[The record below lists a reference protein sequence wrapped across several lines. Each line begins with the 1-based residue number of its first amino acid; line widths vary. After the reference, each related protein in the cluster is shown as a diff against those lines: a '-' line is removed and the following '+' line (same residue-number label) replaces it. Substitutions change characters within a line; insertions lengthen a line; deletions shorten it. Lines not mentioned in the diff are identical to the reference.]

1 MNHERYIAA
10 LEISSSKILGAVA
23 RVAQSGQLEIVA
35 AEQEKTTEGVR
46 YGVIRNLE
54 DTAMRVAQVIEKLE
68 RNVVLGGRKITGVFI
83 GMSGRSLRSVS
94 KEITLQLP
102 PETEITEDILTRLH
116 DQARRSP
123 VDSSLEVVDAIPRT
137 FIVDGTEM
145 RKPKGNLASSISAT
159 YDLIVCRPELRRNI
173 ERTIAEK
180 LGLRI
185 DGIVVTAMAASSL
198 VLTDEDRRPGC
209 MLVDFGAETTTTSIY
224 KDGHLRYFATIPMG
238 SRHITRDLTTLDTPL
253 LEERAEDIK
262 TTSGN
267 AMPSEGERSLNI
279 HGLENDKINAV
290 IVARAEEIAANI
302 LEQPTYAG
310 LSISELPS
318 GMICMGGG
326 FKLNN
331 MTQVVGREMRARSA
345 QLPPTV
351 RVETA
356 RVPSVD
362 LIGVAA
368 VLEAAAMETDKECL
382 EMPGRPGLPE
392 NGEAPEQ
399 EFIEEEVEATRNK
412 KKDGIGKKM
421 GRWFRDMFAPGD
433 EDDDSDL
440 N

>member
-1 MNHERYIAA
+1 M
-10 LEISSSKILGAVA
+10 
-23 RVAQSGQLEIVA
+23 
-35 AEQEKTTEGVR
+35 
-46 YGVIRNLE
+46 
-54 DTAMRVAQVIEKLE
+54 
-68 RNVVLGGRKITGVFI
+68 
-83 GMSGRSLRSVS
+83 
-94 KEITLQLP
+94 
-102 PETEITEDILTRLH
+102 
-116 DQARRSP
+116 
-123 VDSSLEVVDAIPRT
+123 
-137 FIVDGTEM
+137 
-145 RKPKGNLASSISAT
+145 
-159 YDLIVCRPELRRNI
+159 
-173 ERTIAEK
+173 
-180 LGLRI
+180 
-185 DGIVVTAMAASSL
+185 
-198 VLTDEDRRPGC
+198 
-209 MLVDFGAETTTTSIY
+209 
-224 KDGHLRYFATIPMG
+224 
-238 SRHITRDLTTLDTPL
+238 
-253 LEERAEDIK
+253 
-262 TTSGN
+262 
-267 AMPSEGERSLNI
+267 
-279 HGLENDKINAV
+279 
-290 IVARAEEIAANI
+290 ARAEEIAANI